1 MVNIPRVKNSVY
13 TSEKPV
19 KQTEPDRLQ
28 SQSAEAKEEID
39 EKKSSVAITAN
50 AKAMISVQNKIH
62 ASFSARRLSVSGC
75 LRLDSQK
82 K

>member
-39 EKKSSVAITAN
+39 EKKKQRGNNSKCKSHDFC
-50 AKAMISVQNKIH
+50 SE
-62 ASFSARRLSVSGC
+62 
-75 LRLDSQK
+75 
-82 K
+82 